1 MDLGFAAAA
10 ADLTA
15 DEQALIAAI
24 VLSRLLVPLLIPR
37 WPLVIIVALVLD
49 AVDGSLLDAFTSV
62 DVGPDGPYQSFDKAL
77 DIYYLAIAYVSMMR
91 NWTSNAA
98 FRIGQFLFYYRLV
111 GVLAFEL
118 LDSRAMLLLFPNTF
132 EFFFIVYAV
141 IALRFDPS
149 RCSPRFWFLVAAVLW
164 IFVKLPQEYW
174 IHVAQRDFTET
185 VADHPWFGVL
195 SRRCSSSGS
204 LAVLQFVV
212 RPRVGQPDW
221 GWRFAA
227 DPLPQSLA
235 EAHARHAH
243 RLRRGRVLWG
253 ELAEKASLLALLS
266 IIFAEILPHVESTAV
281 EVGLA
286 VVAIVCANT
295 AISTW
300 SARSERLSVGS
311 SAASFGSLLAVNLGL
326 IYLISRTFSA
336 AENFPLGTA
345 LFFAFLITL
354 LLWLY
359 DVYKPVYDVRF
370 AAAVRPSARG
380 RAGSG

>member
-1 MDLGFAAAA
+1 VDLGFAAVAA
-10 ADLTA
+10 ELAT
-15 DEQALIAAI
+15 DERALIVAI

-37 WPLVIIVALVLD
+37 WPLVIIAALVLD
-49 AVDGSLLDAFTSV
+49 AVDGSLLSAFTNV

-77 DIYYLAIAYVSMMR
+77 DIYYLAIAYTSMLR
-91 NWTSNAA
+91 NWTSDAA

-132 EFFFIVYAV
+132 EFYFIVYSV
-141 IALRFDPS
+141 IALRFDPA

-174 IHVAQRDFTET
+174 IHIAQRDFTDT
-185 VADHPWFGVL
+185 VADYPWFGVL
-195 SRRCSSSGS
+195 SALFVLGL
-204 LAVLQFVV
+204 LAVLQFVI
-212 RPRVGQPDW
+212 RPRLRAPDW
-221 GWRFAA
+221 RWRFAA
-227 DPLPQSLA
+227 DPLPQSLV

-253 ELAEKASLLALLS
+253 ELAEKAALLALLS
-266 IIFAEILPHVESTAV
+266 IIFAEILPHVEASAA

-300 SARSERLSVGS
+300 SARSWWSTWG
-311 SAASFGSLLAVNLGL
+311 
-326 IYLISRTFSA
+326 
-336 AENFPLGTA
+336 
-345 LFFAFLITL
+345 
-354 LLWLY
+354 
-359 DVYKPVYDVRF
+359 
-370 AAAVRPSARG
+370 
-380 RAGSG
+380 